1 VKKQEPAKGCG
12 LRTSEGRPA
21 VLAMPRSRIPRP
33 PGQRRGGLFE
43 RSLARDSRRL
53 MRTTLSEQGGQCW
66 NWRDH
71 RIERQGGCG
80 HQGKARGEVNAL
92 PGEKPHAVTTA
103 HGDDPLPAP
112 AGWAGYA
119 RTPLPW
125 IPHRPNRGQGAR
137 CRTEASKLPVRGARV
152 KLASSTAR
160 SCGHP
165 G

>member
-1 VKKQEPAKGCG
+1 MLCHIAAILFRATDQNSNIRLRKRQAANTELRLIFSTCG
-12 LRTSEGRPA
+12 F
-21 VLAMPRSRIPRP
+21 LATWK
-33 PGQRRGGLFE
+33 RGEKAG
-43 RSLARDSRRL
+43 A
-53 MRTTLSEQGGQCW
+53 TLSEQGGQCW

-112 AGWAGYA
+112 AGRAGYA